1 MESGV
6 KRMNETKF
14 QTVLTIAYWAS
25 IGGLLYFLVRYL
37 LVWTLPLFF
46 GLAIAALT
54 RPAAL
59 TLTKKTRLG
68 EKSAAIIS
76 LLLFYLLAAA
86 LLGLFLTILLA
97 QLYELLD
104 RLPVLYAYGF
114 LSALLYGLLLNG
126 WYVIGFVQPFSWP
139 AALVAFGAALPF
151 DATHGVATVVF
162 LAALY
167 VPWRKKLERIKR
179 KYALI

>member
-1 MESGV
+1 M

-104 RLPVLYAYGF
+104 RLDRK
-114 LSALLYGLLLNG
+114 S
-126 WYVIGFVQPFSWP
+126 
-139 AALVAFGAALPF
+139 
-151 DATHGVATVVF
+151 VV
-162 LAALY
+162 
-167 VPWRKKLERIKR
+167 
-179 KYALI
+179 

>member
-68 EKSAAIIS
+68 RKKCCHHQPLALLSACSRAAWTV
-76 LLLFYLLAAA
+76 FDNPARAA
-86 LLGLFLTILLA
+86 LRTS
-97 QLYELLD
+97 
-104 RLPVLYAYGF
+104 R
-114 LSALLYGLLLNG
+114 
-126 WYVIGFVQPFSWP
+126 P
-139 AALVAFGAALPF
+139 AARAVHPEYRPAA
-151 DATHGVATVVF
+151 
-162 LAALY
+162 
-167 VPWRKKLERIKR
+167 
-179 KYALI
+179 

>member
-1 MESGV
+1 
-6 KRMNETKF
+6 MNETKF

-104 RLPVLYAYGF
+104 RLPVLYTQNIAPLLDRLAGWFYGLAGRF
-114 LSALLYGLLLNG
+114 DPGAEEGLERFSQAVSCLLYTSPSPRDR
-126 WYVIGFVQPFSWP
+126 QKSRMPSS
-139 AALVAFGAALPF
+139 A
-151 DATHGVATVVF
+151 
-162 LAALY
+162 
-167 VPWRKKLERIKR
+167 
-179 KYALI
+179 

>member
-1 MESGV
+1 
-6 KRMNETKF
+6 MNETKF

-76 LLLFYLLAAA
+76 LLFFYLLAAA

-104 RLPVLYAYGF
+104 RLPVLYTQNIAP
-114 LSALLYGLLLNG
+114 LLDRLAGWFYGLAGRFDPGAEPSTAACRTASDTACEKRSKPSSAPGSNR
-126 WYVIGFVQPFSWP
+126 P
-139 AALVAFGAALPF
+139 ASP
-151 DATHGVATVVF
+151 
-162 LAALY
+162 
-167 VPWRKKLERIKR
+167 
-179 KYALI
+179 